1 MSEKVEN
8 FNGFGEINF
17 EEILNAGDNK
27 NYNSALDLN
36 YKVKVSKK
44 EAIEGTKVK
53 MRVKRRDLELAIP
66 QNIKNGQV
74 IVVKG
79 EGERREKQYGNLKIK
94 LKLENKGN

>member
-36 YKVKVSKK
+36 YKVKISKK

-53 MRVKRRDLELAIP
+53 KKVKGRELELSIP

-94 LKLENKGN
+94 VKIKK

>member
-36 YKVKVSKK
+36 YKVKISKK
-44 EAIEGTKVK
+44 EAIEGAKVK
-53 MRVKRRDLELAIP
+53 MKVKGRYLELAIP

-94 LKLENKGN
+94 VEIKRW

>member
-1 MSEKVEN
+1 MSEKVED

-36 YKVKVSKK
+36 YKVKISKK

-53 MRVKRRDLELAIP
+53 KKVKGRELELSIP
-66 QNIKNGQV
+66 QNIKNGQI

-94 LKLENKGN
+94 VEIKRW

>member
-1 MSEKVEN
+1 MSEKVED

-36 YKVKVSKK
+36 YKVKISKK

-53 MRVKRRDLELAIP
+53 KKVKGRELELATP
-66 QNIKNGQV
+66 QNIKNGQTLLL
-74 IVVKG
+74 IG
-79 EGERREKQYGNLKIK
+79 EGKKEKSSMEI
-94 LKLENKGN
+94 

>member
-1 MSEKVEN
+1 MSEKVED

-36 YKVKVSKK
+36 YKVKISKK

-53 MRVKRRDLELAIP
+53 KKVKGRELELSIP
-66 QNIKNGQV
+66 KNIKNGQV

-94 LKLENKGN
+94 VEIKRW

>member
-36 YKVKVSKK
+36 YKVKISKK

-53 MRVKRRDLELAIP
+53 MKVKGRDLELAIP

-94 LKLENKGN
+94 VKIKK

>member
-36 YKVKVSKK
+36 YKVKISKK

-53 MRVKRRDLELAIP
+53 KKVKGRELELSIP
-66 QNIKNGQV
+66 KNIKNGQV

-94 LKLENKGN
+94 VEIKRW

>member
-36 YKVKVSKK
+36 YKVKISKK

-53 MRVKRRDLELAIP
+53 MKVKGRDLELAIP

-79 EGERREKQYGNLKIK
+79 EGERKVILQTL
-94 LKLENKGN
+94 

>member
-36 YKVKVSKK
+36 YKVKISKK

-53 MRVKRRDLELAIP
+53 KKVKGRELELATP

-94 LKLENKGN
+94 IEIRK

>member
-1 MSEKVEN
+1 MSEKVED

-36 YKVKVSKK
+36 YKVKISKK

-53 MRVKRRDLELAIP
+53 MKVKGRELELAIP

-74 IVVKG
+74 IVVNG

-94 LKLENKGN
+94 IEIR

>member
-8 FNGFGEINF
+8 FNGFGEMNF

-36 YKVKVSKK
+36 YKVKISKK

-53 MRVKRRDLELAIP
+53 KKVKGRELELSIP

-94 LKLENKGN
+94 VEIKRW

>member
-36 YKVKVSKK
+36 YKVKISKK

-53 MRVKRRDLELAIP
+53 MKVKGRELELATP

-94 LKLENKGN
+94 VEIKRW

>member
-36 YKVKVSKK
+36 YKIKISKK

-53 MRVKRRDLELAIP
+53 KKVKGRELELSIP

>member
-1 MSEKVEN
+1 MSEKVED

-36 YKVKVSKK
+36 YKVKISKK

-53 MRVKRRDLELAIP
+53 MKVKGRELELSIP

-94 LKLENKGN
+94 IEIRK

>member
-36 YKVKVSKK
+36 YKVKISKK

-53 MRVKRRDLELAIP
+53 MKVKGRDLELAIP

>member
-1 MSEKVEN
+1 MSEKVED

-36 YKVKVSKK
+36 YKVKIPKK

-53 MRVKRRDLELAIP
+53 KKVKGRELELSIP

-94 LKLENKGN
+94 VEIKRW

>member
-1 MSEKVEN
+1 MSEKVED

-36 YKVKVSKK
+36 YKVKISKK

-53 MRVKRRDLELAIP
+53 KKVKGRELELSIP
-66 QNIKNGQV
+66 QNIKNAQV

-94 LKLENKGN
+94 LKLESKGN

>member
-36 YKVKVSKK
+36 YKVKISKK

-53 MRVKRRDLELAIP
+53 MKVKGRDLELAIP

-94 LKLENKGN
+94 VKIRK

>member
-1 MSEKVEN
+1 MSEKVED

-36 YKVKVSKK
+36 YKVKISNK
-44 EAIEGTKVK
+44 EAIEGTKVTK
-53 MRVKRRDLELAIP
+53 KVKGRELELSIP

-79 EGERREKQYGNLKIK
+79 EGEKREKQYGNLKIK
-94 LKLENKGN
+94 VKIRK

>member
-36 YKVKVSKK
+36 YKVKISKK

-53 MRVKRRDLELAIP
+53 MKVKGRDLELAIS

-94 LKLENKGN
+94 VKIRK

>member
-1 MSEKVEN
+1 MSEKVED

-36 YKVKVSKK
+36 YKVKISKK

-53 MRVKRRDLELAIP
+53 MKVKGRDLELAIP

-94 LKLENKGN
+94 VKIKK